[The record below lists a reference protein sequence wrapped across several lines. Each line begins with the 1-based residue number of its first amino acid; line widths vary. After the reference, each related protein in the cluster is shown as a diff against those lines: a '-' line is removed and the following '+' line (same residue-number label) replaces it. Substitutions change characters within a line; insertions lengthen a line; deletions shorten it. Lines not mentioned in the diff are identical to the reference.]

1 MPEMPGARTPTY
13 RICCSET
20 STVSLVALGSIE
32 AQRNAMERMLIGQGW
47 GFGSA
52 MVRASSGSVQ
62 APAELAP
69 M

>member
-1 MPEMPGARTPTY
+1 MPEMPGARTPTC
-13 RICCSET
+13 RISCWET
-20 STVSLVALGSIE
+20 SIVWLVALGSFE
-32 AQRNAMERMLIGQGW
+32 VQRNAMGQVLIARGW

-52 MVRASSGSVQ
+52 TVRASSGLVQ